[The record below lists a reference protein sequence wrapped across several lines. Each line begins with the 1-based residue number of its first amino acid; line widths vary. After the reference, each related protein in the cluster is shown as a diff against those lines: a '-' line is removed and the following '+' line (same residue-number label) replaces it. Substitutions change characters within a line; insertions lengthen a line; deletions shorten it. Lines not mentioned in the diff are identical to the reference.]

1 MKIDFKKPKYVIPII
16 ILPFLF
22 LFFYAYKSFSKDE
35 EKKVENKPELQSNV
49 ASVSDDVKN
58 KDLGNKLDAFKEQYE
73 SGDGYTAVGTI
84 DEDPT
89 ASGALQGQYNDREKY
104 VLDSIDAAYKARFG
118 QSPTYNNGSSYSG
131 SGRNATP
138 RSMSAYEN
146 RGNSNTLSREDQE
159 LANALSNLKGTGN
172 SGRMQQSGQN
182 PKEKYEDPMA
192 LFRDQM
198 KLIDSVGKANDPD
211 YKAKKEKEELFNKV
225 DHQVS
230 KMPKLDVEKASNMN
244 DAFNTVQVTKK
255 NDFIKAIIDQ
265 TVTGYAGSRVR
276 IRLLEDIKA
285 GKHLIKRGTYIY
297 ALISGF
303 DEQRVKLTVTSVMT
317 EDKILPV
324 NLELYDLDGMQGLFV
339 PASAFRAFT
348 KEVSDLGSSIQMQQD
363 PSSANQLYMSA
374 LSKLFTSTST
384 AVSKLIRQNKAKLK
398 YSTFVYLIDPDEL
411 KEQQQNY

>member
-22 LFFYAYKSFSKDE
+22 LFFYAYKSFSKGE
-35 EKKVENKPELQSNV
+35 EKKVENKPELQSDV
-49 ASVSDDVKN
+49 ASVSEDIKN
-58 KDLGNKLDAFKEQYE
+58 KELGNKLDAFKDKYKN
-73 SGDGYTAVGTI
+73 GDGYTAVGTL

-89 ASGALQGQYNDREKY
+89 ASGVLEGQYNDREKY

-118 QSPTYNNGSSYSG
+118 KAPNSSGSSYSG
-131 SGRNATP
+131 AGRNAVP
-138 RSMSAYEN
+138 RSMSAYES
-146 RGNSNTLSREDQE
+146 RGGSNTLSREDQE

-172 SGRMQQSGQN
+172 SGRTQQGGQN

-192 LFRDQM
+192 LFREQM
-198 KLIDSVGKANDPD
+198 KLIDSVGKSNDPD
-211 YKAKKEKEELFNKV
+211 YKAQKEKEELLNKV
-225 DHQVS
+225 DKQVT

-244 DAFNTVQVTKK
+244 DAFNTVQVAKK

-303 DEQRVKLTVTSVMT
+303 DQQRVKLTVTSVMT
-317 EDKILPV
+317 DDKILPV
-324 NLELYDLDGMQGLFV
+324 KLELYDLDGMQGLFV

-384 AVSKLIRQNKAKLK
+384 AISKLIRQNKAKLK

>member
-35 EKKVENKPELQSNV
+35 EKLVENKPELQSNV

-58 KDLGNKLDAFKEQYE
+58 KDLGNKLDAFKNQYE

-84 DEDPT
+84 DEDLT
-89 ASGALQGQYNDREKY
+89 TSGELQGQYNDREKY
-104 VLDSIDAAYKARFG
+104 VLDSIDAAYRARFG
-118 QSPTYNNGSSYSG
+118 RSPNSNGSSYSG
-131 SGRNATP
+131 AGRNATQ
-138 RSMSAYEN
+138 RNMSAYEN
-146 RGNSNTLSREDQE
+146 RGGSNTLSREDQE
-159 LANALSNLKGTGN
+159 LANALSSLKGTGN
-172 SGRMQQSGQN
+172 SGKMQQSRQN
-182 PKEKYEDPMA
+182 PKEKYEDPME
-192 LFRDQM
+192 LFREQM

-211 YKAKKEKEELFNKV
+211 YKAQKQKEDLLNKV
-225 DHQVS
+225 DNQVT
-230 KMPKLDVEKASNMN
+230 KMPKLDVAKASNTN
-244 DAFNTVQVTKK
+244 EAFNTVQVTKK

-317 EDKILPV
+317 DDKILPV
-324 NLELYDLDGMQGLFV
+324 KLELYDLDGMQGLFV

>member
-35 EKKVENKPELQSNV
+35 EKTVENKPELQSNV
-49 ASVSDDVKN
+49 ASVSEDIK
-58 KDLGNKLDAFKEQYE
+58 KRELGNKLDAFKDQYKA
-73 SGDGYTAVGTI
+73 GDGYTAVGALE
-84 DEDPT
+84 EDPT
-89 ASGALQGQYNDREKY
+89 ASGVLEGQYNDREKY

-118 QSPTYNNGSSYSG
+118 KSPNAKSSSYSG
-131 SGRNATP
+131 SGRNAIP

-146 RGNSNTLSREDQE
+146 RGSTNSLSREDQE

-172 SGRMQQSGQN
+172 SGRSQQSGQN

-211 YKAKKEKEELFNKV
+211 YKAQKEKESLLNKV
-225 DHQVS
+225 DNQVA
-230 KMPKLDVEKASNMN
+230 KLPKLDVEKASNMN
-244 DAFNTVQVTKK
+244 DAFNTVQVAKK

-303 DEQRVKLTVTSVMT
+303 DQQRVKLTVTSVMT
-317 EDKILPV
+317 DDKILPV
-324 NLELYDLDGMQGLFV
+324 KLELYDLDGMQGLFV

-348 KEVSDLGSSIQMQQD
+348 KEVSDLGSSVQMQQD

-384 AVSKLIRQNKAKLK
+384 AISKLIRQNKAKLK

>member
-22 LFFYAYKSFSKDE
+22 LFFYAYKSFSKGE
-35 EKKVENKPELQSNV
+35 EKKVENKPELQSDV
-49 ASVSDDVKN
+49 ASVSEDIKN
-58 KDLGNKLDAFKEQYE
+58 KELGNKLDAFKDKYKN
-73 SGDGYTAVGTI
+73 GDGYTAVGTL

-89 ASGALQGQYNDREKY
+89 ASGVLEGQYNDREKY

-118 QSPTYNNGSSYSG
+118 KASNSSGSSYSG
-131 SGRNATP
+131 AGRNAVP
-138 RSMSAYEN
+138 RSMSAYES
-146 RGNSNTLSREDQE
+146 RGGSNTLSREDQE

-172 SGRMQQSGQN
+172 SGRTQQGGQN

-192 LFRDQM
+192 LFREQM
-198 KLIDSVGKANDPD
+198 KLIDSVGKSNDPD
-211 YKAKKEKEELFNKV
+211 YKAQKEKEELLNKV
-225 DHQVS
+225 DKQVT

-244 DAFNTVQVTKK
+244 DAFNTVQVAKK

-303 DEQRVKLTVTSVMT
+303 DQQRVKLTVTSVMT
-317 EDKILPV
+317 DDKILPV
-324 NLELYDLDGMQGLFV
+324 KLELYDLDGMQGLFV

-384 AVSKLIRQNKAKLK
+384 AISKLIRQNKAKLK